1 MIRNGVRALRTARP
15 VVRRGLV
22 AASPSLL
29 ARQLA
34 PQSQPRYAYTTSAT
48 TSATQ
53 AAAKDPSNPNNL
65 LTPEECESVLYNPA
79 LVILVP
85 LLTLHTP
92 PPSPPPLLTLPTSLT
107 AGEALLTAPGSPY
120 ELEIREV
127 NGRNLKVWKHTPHDF
142 ATFIRGNMERWSTN
156 EFLSTPIAAP
166 EPFEARESVTFGE
179 AYDQAASIAALLR
192 ERGIGVGD
200 RVAIGGV
207 NSAGWVVSCLGVQL
221 LGAVPVLLN
230 NGLVGDSQAHCL
242 KLTKPKIVLV
252 DDKLAAMIGTEKI
265 EGVGPVWCWG
275 PTAHLSKE
283 VQAAVTEIA
292 SMSPRPETVASV
304 KAGEG
309 LESLGPESDS
319 IVFFT
324 SGTTSLPKAVLVTQ
338 QQALHIIHSST
349 YQNARTTLR
358 LGAPV
363 QDALKAYDPKPEGVA
378 MLSIPLFHVQGMLT
392 WLMVALH
399 NGSKLVFLRHWSV
412 PTAVKLMV
420 EHKVG
425 RIGGVPAIPAAIL
438 ASPDLPADFEL
449 ASTTYGGATPPSDLA
464 QRLVQRWPKMQPG
477 TGWGMTETSAF
488 HTGFNGQE
496 YLAKPHGAG
505 QALPVTEI
513 KVVDPKTKKDLPA
526 GEVGLLLAR
535 GQNIMKEYVDNPKAT
550 AETIDA
556 DGWLDTGDLAFIDK
570 FGDLHMSD
578 RVKDIIIRGGEN
590 IPSAEVE
597 RVLLE
602 DPRIAEASAV
612 SVPCDIM
619 GERVGA
625 AVSLAPGVNKDEAT
639 PLSIVQT
646 AWPKLRYCARPDIV
660 MVLDQLP
667 WNPSQ
672 KVLKGEVKKILG
684 AEWERVER
692 KPLVNSR
699 DATAR
704 Q

>member
-1 MIRNGVRALRTARP
+1 MAGERAGGDNLGHRKVDDVSLSDCGAVEWRPPHACSPLLSSGDPRRCASAEGWTIPDRVPRSSSVISAPASQGDRTEVGIGVPGSGYSTTTDTQMRRATSSASSTSIMIRNGARVLRTTRLRQLGLAVAARP
-15 VVRRGLV
+15 RLV
-22 AASPSLL
+22 CSP
-29 ARQLA
+29 RQL
-34 PQSQPRYAYTTSAT
+34 QPALHTYSST
-48 TSATQ
+48 
-53 AAAKDPSNPNNL
+53 AAAVAPTQTTAKAADPSNPLNL
-65 LTPEECESVLYNPA
+65 LTPEEC
-79 LVILVP
+79 
-85 LLTLHTP
+85 
-92 PPSPPPLLTLPTSLT
+92 
-107 AGEALLTAPGSPY
+107 EALLTAPGSPY
-120 ELEIREV
+120 ELEMRE
-127 NGRNLKVWKHTPHDF
+127 LKAWKHTPRDF
-142 ATFIRGNMERWSTN
+142 ATFIRSNMERWADRELLN
-156 EFLSTPIAAP
+156 TPIAAP

-179 AYDQAASIAALLR
+179 AYERAATIAALLR

-200 RVAIGGV
+200 RVAVGGV
-207 NSAGWVVSCLGVQL
+207 NSTGWVVSCLGVQL

-230 NGLVGDSQAHCL
+230 NGLVGESQVHCL
-242 KLTKPKIVLV
+242 KLTSPKFVLV
-252 DDKLAAMIGTEKI
+252 DDKLAAQIGTEKI

-275 PTAHLSKE
+275 PTGHLSAE
-283 VQAAVTEIA
+283 VQEAVTEIS
-292 SMSPRPETVASV
+292 SMQARPQLVASV

-309 LESLGPESDS
+309 LENLGPDSDS

-324 SGTTSLPKAVLVTQ
+324 SGTTSLPKGVLVTQ
-338 QQALHIIHSST
+338 HQALHIIHSST

-363 QDALKAYDPKPEGVA
+363 SEALKAYDPKPDGVA
-378 MLSIPLFHVQGMLT
+378 MLSIPLFHVQGTLT

-420 EHKVG
+420 EHRVG

-464 QRLVQRWPKMQPG
+464 QRLVKRWPKMLPG

-513 KVVDPKTKKDLPA
+513 KVVDPQTRKELPA

-535 GQNIMKEYVDNPKAT
+535 GQN
-550 AETIDA
+550 
-556 DGWLDTGDLAFIDK
+556 
-570 FGDLHMSD
+570 
-578 RVKDIIIRGGEN
+578 
-590 IPSAEVE
+590 
-597 RVLLE
+597 
-602 DPRIAEASAV
+602 
-612 SVPCDIM
+612 
-619 GERVGA
+619 
-625 AVSLAPGVNKDEAT
+625 
-639 PLSIVQT
+639 
-646 AWPKLRYCARPDIV
+646 LRYCARPDIV

-684 AEWERVER
+684 AEWERVGR
-692 KPLVNSR
+692 KPLVDSR
-699 DATAR
+699 DAKAR